1 MNFFEHQDQARRK
14 TGMLVGLFVVA
25 VAGLIVGT
33 YVLIMSL
40 YLGGLEQASQ
50 QREMLINQFGP
61 DTTGDQIFL
70 LVVALAV
77 FSGCWR
83 RKPLQNRTAFWRRRT
98 PGPFSRRPPPLE

>member
-61 DTTGDQIFL
+61 DTFWRPDIF
-70 LVVALAV
+70 VGVALAV
-77 FSGCWR
+77 FLVVG
-83 RKPLQNRTAFWRRRT
+83 
-98 PGPFSRRPPPLE
+98 G